1 MAEFLILRHEEGVRL
16 NPDRLVELYARM
28 GEAGAEDA
36 VARAVESIVSRL
48 TEIDRH
54 AEAGDGAALIGSTE
68 RLSAIADEIGMC
80 TLAEVARDVTD
91 TTHWGDRAGQG
102 ATLARLSRIADRS
115 LAAIWDLRQAT
126 L

>member
-16 NPDRLVELYARM
+16 NPDRLVELYARL

-36 VARAVESIVSRL
+36 VVRAVGDIVSWL

-54 AEAGDGAALIGSTE
+54 AGTGDGAALLRSTE
-68 RLSAIADEIGMC
+68 RLSSIADDIGMC
-80 TLAEVARDVTD
+80 TLAAVARDVAD

-126 L
+126 I